1 MVWEGSLLLR
11 RVIDH
16 VREQNW
22 TAIGIDFVIVVVGVF
37 IGLQVQQWAD
47 AQRQGR
53 LERTYTEK
61 LQAEV
66 LNLLAT
72 RAPTVEARNR
82 LKDGLAST
90 TQALFGAEPRE
101 LSDFECQSIATSYVI
116 SNPTDDLAA
125 LVELQS
131 TGQLSVFSNPRVSE
145 ALGAFLLVRARA
157 RDSLAGI
164 NHNQLNL
171 QLRHPHLVWVTAP
184 SSMDIATGS
193 FVFGSFRCDLD
204 GMRASPQFRN
214 DYELNQTNFALH
226 ARDNAKVDASL
237 RALNQVLMDV
247 LGLPREMEAP

>member
-1 MVWEGSLLLR
+1 MLLR
-11 RVIDH
+11 RVIVH

-22 TAIGIDFVIVVVGVF
+22 TAVGIDLVIVVVGVF

-66 LNLLAT
+66 LSLMAT
-72 RAPTVEARNR
+72 RAPLVEARNR
-82 LKDGLAST
+82 FNDGLAAT
-90 TQALFGAEPRE
+90 TQLLYDEAPRA
-101 LSDFECQSIATSYVI
+101 LSDDECRSIAYSYAI

-125 LVELQS
+125 LLELQS

-164 NHNQLNL
+164 TRNQLNL
-171 QLRHPHLVWVTAP
+171 HLRHPDLVQVTAP
-184 SSMDIATGS
+184 SDVATS
-193 FVFGSFRCDLD
+193 SYASGSFRCDLD

-226 ARDNAKVDASL
+226 VRDNAKVDASL
-237 RALNQVLMDV
+237 LELNGVLMDV
-247 LGLPREMEAP
+247 LGLPREMAAP